1 MGDSRIPPRLRWVC
15 EALAVEPADR
25 LLEVGC
31 GRGAA
36 VAAICERLTEGSVVA
51 IDRSPVAITAAEQVN
66 AEHIRAG
73 RAAFQQAEL
82 AAVALDGQRFDK
94 VFAVNV
100 NLFWVRAARRELAII
115 DRLLEPGGGLHL
127 FYGYGRPGPGRSGE
141 VVDKLTANLSSGGF
155 AIVDVVWPSA
165 ASSHM
170 LHVAA
175 QARPTG

>member
-1 MGDSRIPPRLRWVC
+1 MGRSKVPQRLLWVC

-36 VAAICERLTEGSVVA
+36 VAMICEQLTDGRISA
-51 IDRSPVAITAAEQVN
+51 IDRSAVAIAAAEQAN

-73 RAAFQQAEL
+73 RAAFHQTEL

-94 VFAVNV
+94 IFAVNV
-100 NLFWVRAARRELAII
+100 NLFWVRVARRELAII
-115 DRLLEPGGGLHL
+115 DRLLERGGALHL
-127 FYGYGRPGPGRSGE
+127 FYGYGRPDTGRSGE
-141 VVDKLTANLSSGGF
+141 VVDKLTANLSDGGF
-155 AIVDVVWPSA
+155 AIDDVVTPSA

-175 QARPTG
+175 GVRSAA